1 MKASVTNQIF
11 GWSIVIFFR
20 LAQAHPDENLTL
32 VSSIMMK
39 KQFWRKLVK
48 IPLTDSTD

>member
-11 GWSIVIFFR
+11 GLSIVIFFR

-32 VSSIMMK
+32 VSRRYDEKTILK
-39 KQFWRKLVK
+39 KTRKNSSNRLN
-48 IPLTDSTD
+48 